1 MTPKRAIVILG
12 IVGATV
18 GGWYAYR
25 EYNRGVESTA
35 SESATATLKAD
46 QLVADFVADENAAN
60 ATYVGKVVQVTGTAK
75 SVEGHVVLVEAGP
88 DGAEVSCTFDAQPL
102 ARPATPIIIKGE
114 CAGYDGLISP
124 QVQLVRCA
132 IVE

>member
-1 MTPKRAIVILG
+1 MTPKRAIIIL
-12 IVGATV
+12 VLVAASV
-18 GGWYAYR
+18 GGWYAYS

-35 SESATATLKAD
+35 EESAAATLKAE

-60 ATYVGKVVQVTGTAK
+60 AKYVGKVVQVTGTVK
-75 SVEGHVVLVEAGP
+75 SVEGNTVLVEAGP

-102 ARPATPIIIKGE
+102 ARQATPVIIKGE
-114 CAGYDGLISP
+114 CAGFDGLISA